1 MKISPEL
8 AKIPTKIVTGRPVGR
23 QADFIAFIEK
33 SSQRESSHMSLDEAT
48 LKRQLGRANED
59 LAVWVKALDAKGVA
73 ATERRKDARW
83 RQLNAECNTIKTRLK
98 AVAAVKARDEAVA
111 QHKAEK
117 LSAAVAEKEPKKAGK
132 EPKAAGKEK
141 APAKK
146 EKGDGKKA
154 EKPAEAKEKKK
165 KEKE

>member
-1 MKISPEL
+1 M
-8 AKIPTKIVTGRPVGR
+8 
-23 QADFIAFIEK
+23 
-33 SSQRESSHMSLDEAT
+33 SQHEAT

-59 LAVWVKALDAKGVA
+59 LSVWVKALDAKGVA
-73 ATERRKDARW
+73 AAERRKDPRW
-83 RQLNAECNTIKTRLK
+83 RQLNAACNTIKTRLK
-98 AVAAVKARDEAVA
+98 AFAAVTARDEAVA

-132 EPKAAGKEK
+132 EPRAGKEK

-146 EKGDGKKA
+146 EKAEGKKS
-154 EKPAEAKEKKK
+154 EKGEAKEKKK

>member
-1 MKISPEL
+1 
-8 AKIPTKIVTGRPVGR
+8 
-23 QADFIAFIEK
+23 
-33 SSQRESSHMSLDEAT
+33 MSLHQAT

-73 ATERRKDARW
+73 PTARRKDARW
-83 RQLNAECNTIKTRLK
+83 RQLNAACNSIKTRLK
-98 AVAAVKARDEAVA
+98 AVAAVHAREEAVT

-117 LSAAVAEKEPKKAGK
+117 LSAAAAVAEKEPKKAGK
-132 EPKAAGKEK
+132 EPKATKEK

-146 EKGDGKKA
+146 EKGEAKK
-154 EKPAEAKEKKK
+154 PSEAKEKKK

>member
-1 MKISPEL
+1 
-8 AKIPTKIVTGRPVGR
+8 
-23 QADFIAFIEK
+23 
-33 SSQRESSHMSLDEAT
+33 MSLHQAT

-73 ATERRKDARW
+73 PTERRKDARW
-83 RQLNAECNTIKTRLK
+83 RQLNAACNAIKTRLK
-98 AVAAVKARDEAVA
+98 AVAVVHARDEAVA

-117 LSAAVAEKEPKKAGK
+117 LSAAVTEKEPKKAGK
-132 EPKAAGKEK
+132 EPKAAKEK

-146 EKGDGKKA
+146 EKGEAKK
-154 EKPAEAKEKKK
+154 PHEAKEKKK